1 MIALF
6 RIFLLA
12 TLLAVFASLSSFQL
26 LKATSAVLENEKFC
40 GECMEDVRCSLR
52 DSGLFLDRLLGGKG
66 A

>member
-26 LKATSAVLENEKFC
+26 LKATAVVLENEKFC
-40 GECMEDVRCSLR
+40 GDCMEDVRRSLR